1 MLGRHFLLISD
12 KLPNVR
18 RYYTI
23 CNCLVPTVY
32 MEYLRVIY
40 ELTRKDNVCRFDDTL
55 FVEEDTDT
63 VALTIKDYKLKGGL
77 S

>member
-1 MLGRHFLLISD
+1 
-12 KLPNVR
+12 
-18 RYYTI
+18 
-23 CNCLVPTVY
+23 

-63 VALTIKDYKLKGGL
+63 VALTIKDYKFKAKLAV
-77 S
+77 